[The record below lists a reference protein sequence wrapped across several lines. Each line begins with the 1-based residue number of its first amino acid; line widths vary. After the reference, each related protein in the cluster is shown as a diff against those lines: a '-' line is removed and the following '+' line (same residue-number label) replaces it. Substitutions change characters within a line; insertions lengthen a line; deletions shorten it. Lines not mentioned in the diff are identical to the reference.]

1 MPQSLEC
8 PNPKASPFSMSNFSS
23 TLSALS
29 PIRTGL
35 ASLVLCAA
43 AVLVPALAAAAV
55 PEPTLRA
62 SRQLDTG
69 RLGKV
74 SEGERAVL
82 RVEWR
87 SSMTGAEEAQAVQ
100 HMLDSLR
107 RMEDTTAQIGRLV
120 RGIPASRPAAP
131 ATPPEPETDIKSLA
145 TGAAAAT
152 LLLLP
157 LFWFTRRKLT
167 TGAET
172 PTRTEP
178 PLAAPADAAPAEA
191 IAVARPPADAPPENI
206 PQPIDL
212 PLESEPVPATT
223 IYAASEQEATATP
236 EPIPA
241 AAEVTAAPPANTA
254 PAEPAQERMEAPPHP
269 AEVPP
274 IEFSLED
281 EDPETVARANAR
293 IPVPRKPSPT
303 PHVPERRQEI
313 SIEPTLQL
321 AEIMLS
327 MGLTQGAAQA
337 LIEYTD
343 ANPRQAVYHWLKLLA
358 IYRDTGQR
366 KDFEETAE
374 KLRKFFNI
382 QAAGTAS
389 ADPGEPPTLE
399 SFPRIA
405 EQIVRL
411 WSQPEQCQA
420 YLRQLLEDNR
430 NGSRIGFPQSV
441 AEEFLLLGEI
451 IKIDA
456 GRRQGD
462 A

>member
-1 MPQSLEC
+1 
-8 PNPKASPFSMSNFSS
+8 MSTFFS
-23 TLSALS
+23 TLSAGR
-29 PIRTGL
+29 PIRSGL
-35 ASLVLCAA
+35 SCLALCALA
-43 AVLVPALAAAAV
+43 GLVPEMVAAAV
-55 PEPTLRA
+55 PEPALRA
-62 SRQLDTG
+62 STQLDAA

-74 SEGERAVL
+74 SENERAVL

-87 SSMTGAEEAQAVQ
+87 SAMTSAEEAQAVQ
-100 HMLDSLR
+100 QMLDSLR

-120 RGIPASRPAAP
+120 RGIPAPRPAP
-131 ATPPEPETDIKSLA
+131 PVTPPEADTDFGSLA
-145 TGAAAAT
+145 TGAALAT

-157 LFWFTRRKLT
+157 VFWFTRRKAAA
-167 TGAET
+167 GVAA
-172 PTRTEP
+172 PTRIEP
-178 PLAAPADAAPAEA
+178 PLAAPVEPPPPEEVAAPKQPAET
-191 IAVARPPADAPPENI
+191 PPEKFRHA
-206 PQPIDL
+206 IDL
-212 PLESEPVPATT
+212 PLESGPAVAVGTG
-223 IYAASEQEATATP
+223 P
-236 EPIPA
+236 EPKAAAAPHLA
-241 AAEVTAAPPANTA
+241 PPAAEVSAAPAPVASAA
-254 PAEPAQERMEAPPHP
+254 PAEPAPETTGVPPPP
-269 AEVPP
+269 AEIPP

-281 EDPETVARANAR
+281 EDPETIARANAR

-303 PHVPERRQEI
+303 PHVPERRQEVA
-313 SIEPTLQL
+313 IEPTLQL

-327 MGLTQGAAQA
+327 MGLTQGAAQT

-405 EQIVRL
+405 EQVVQL

-451 IKIDA
+451 LKENP
-456 GRRQGD
+456 GGRQGD
-462 A
+462 ASQRSTT

>member
-1 MPQSLEC
+1 MS
-8 PNPKASPFSMSNFSS
+8 KFFSP
-23 TLSALS
+23 LSAAR
-29 PIRTGL
+29 PIRSGFSCLALCALAGL
-35 ASLVLCAA
+35 AP
-43 AVLVPALAAAAV
+43 AVAAAAV
-55 PEPTLRA
+55 PEPALRA
-62 SRQLDTG
+62 SQQLDAV

-74 SEGERAVL
+74 SENERAVL

-87 SSMTGAEEAQAVQ
+87 NAMTGAEEAQAVQ
-100 HMLDSLR
+100 QMLDSLR

-120 RGIPASRPAAP
+120 RAIPAPRPAAP
-131 ATPPEPETDIKSLA
+131 ALPAEPETDIRSLA
-145 TGAAAAT
+145 IGAAAAAI
-152 LLLLP
+152 LLLP
-157 LFWFTRRKLT
+157 LFWFTRRKVA
-167 TGAET
+167 TGTEA
-172 PTRTEP
+172 PARTEP
-178 PLAAPADAAPAEA
+178 MRAAPVE
-191 IAVARPPADAPPENI
+191 RPPADEIGSASQAAEKPAVKPAPV
-206 PQPIDL
+206 IDL
-212 PLESEPVPATT
+212 PLEPEPAAVVEAAPEPEPATPPEARP
-223 IYAASEQEATATP
+223 AAANVTATP
-236 EPIPA
+236 APA
-241 AAEVTAAPPANTA
+241 AITA
-254 PAEPAQERMEAPPHP
+254 PAGPPQDKVETAPSP
-269 AEVPP
+269 AEIPP

-281 EDPETVARANAR
+281 EDPETIARANAR

-303 PHVPERRQEI
+303 PHVPERRQEVAV
-313 SIEPTLQL
+313 EPTLQL

-327 MGLTQGAAQA
+327 MGLTQGAAQT

-399 SFPRIA
+399 GFPRIA
-405 EQIVRL
+405 EQVVQL

-451 IKIDA
+451 LKLNADS
-456 GRRQGD
+456 RQGD
-462 A
+462 AGQRSTT

>member
-1 MPQSLEC
+1 MP
-8 PNPKASPFSMSNFSS
+8 AM
-23 TLSALS
+23 
-29 PIRTGL
+29 
-35 ASLVLCAA
+35 
-43 AVLVPALAAAAV
+43 AAAAI

-62 SRQLDTG
+62 SQQLDAV

-74 SEGERAVL
+74 SENERAVL

-87 SSMTGAEEAQAVQ
+87 SAMTGAEEAQAVQ
-100 HMLDSLR
+100 QMLDSLR

-120 RGIPASRPAAP
+120 RGIPAPRPAAP
-131 ATPPEPETDIKSLA
+131 VAPAEAETDIGSLA
-145 TGAAAAT
+145 TGAALAT

-157 LFWFTRRKLT
+157 LFWFTRRKIAA
-167 TGAET
+167 GAEA
-172 PTRTEP
+172 PARKEP
-178 PLAAPADAAPAEA
+178 PLAAPVEPPPPEEFAAPKQPAET
-191 IAVARPPADAPPENI
+191 PPEKFA
-206 PQPIDL
+206 QAIDL
-212 PLESEPVPATT
+212 PLESGPVVTLD
-223 IYAASEQEATATP
+223 AAPGP
-236 EPIPA
+236 EA
-241 AAEVTAAPPANTA
+241 AAAPQPAPTAAEGAAARAPVANTA
-254 PAEPAQERMEAPPHP
+254 PAEPAPEATEAPPPP
-269 AEVPP
+269 AEIPP

-281 EDPETVARANAR
+281 EDPETIARANAR

-303 PHVPERRQEI
+303 PHVPERRQEVA
-313 SIEPTLQL
+313 IEPTLQL

-327 MGLTQGAAQA
+327 MGLTQGAAQT

-399 SFPRIA
+399 GFPRIA
-405 EQIVRL
+405 EQVVKL
-411 WSQPEQCQA
+411 WSNAEQCQA

-451 IKIDA
+451 LKINADS
-456 GRRQGD
+456 RQGD
-462 A
+462 AGQRSTT

>member
-1 MPQSLEC
+1 M
-8 PNPKASPFSMSNFSS
+8 
-23 TLSALS
+23 
-29 PIRTGL
+29 
-35 ASLVLCAA
+35 
-43 AVLVPALAAAAV
+43 VPAMAAAAV
-55 PEPTLRA
+55 PETSLRA
-62 SRQLDTG
+62 STQLDAA

-74 SEGERAVL
+74 SESERAVL

-87 SSMTGAEEAQAVQ
+87 NAMTGAEEAQAVQ
-100 HMLDSLR
+100 QMLDSLR

-120 RGIPASRPAAP
+120 RGIPAPKPTTPVTPAEA
-131 ATPPEPETDIKSLA
+131 ETDIGSLA
-145 TGAAAAT
+145 TGAAIAT

-157 LFWFTRRKLT
+157 LFWFTRRKVAA
-167 TGAET
+167 GPEA
-172 PTRTEP
+172 PARKEP
-178 PLAAPADAAPAEA
+178 PLAAPVEPPPPKEIAAATPPAET
-191 IAVARPPADAPPENI
+191 PPEKFA
-206 PQPIDL
+206 QTIDL
-212 PLESEPVPATT
+212 PLEPAPAVTVDTAREPE
-223 IYAASEQEATATP
+223 AAATP
-236 EPIPA
+236 EVIPA
-241 AAEVTAAPPANTA
+241 AVEVTAVEVGAAPAPVANAA
-254 PAEPAQERMEAPPHP
+254 PAEPAPETKEAPPP
-269 AEVPP
+269 PTDIPP

-281 EDPETVARANAR
+281 EDPETIARANAR

-313 SIEPTLQL
+313 AIEPTLQL

-327 MGLTQGAAQA
+327 MGLTQGAAQT

-358 IYRDTGQR
+358 IYRDSGQR

-405 EQIVRL
+405 EQIVQL
-411 WSQPEQCQA
+411 WSKPEQCQT

-451 IKIDA
+451 LKMNA
-456 GRRQGD
+456 GGRQGD
-462 A
+462 AGQRSTT

>member
-1 MPQSLEC
+1 M
-8 PNPKASPFSMSNFSS
+8 
-23 TLSALS
+23 
-29 PIRTGL
+29 
-35 ASLVLCAA
+35 
-43 AVLVPALAAAAV
+43 VPAIAAAAV

-62 SRQLDTG
+62 SRQLDAT

-74 SEGERAVL
+74 SENERAVL

-87 SSMTGAEEAQAVQ
+87 SAMTSAEEAQAVQ
-100 HMLDSLR
+100 QMLDSLR

-120 RGIPASRPAAP
+120 RAIPAPRPAAP
-131 ATPPEPETDIKSLA
+131 VTTAEAETDLRGLA
-145 TGAAAAT
+145 TGAALAT

-157 LFWFTRRKLT
+157 VFWFTRRKAAA
-167 TGAET
+167 GVAA
-172 PTRTEP
+172 PTRIEP
-178 PLAAPADAAPAEA
+178 PLAAPVEPPPPEEVAAPKQPAET
-191 IAVARPPADAPPENI
+191 PPEKFRHA
-206 PQPIDL
+206 IDL
-212 PLESEPVPATT
+212 PLESGPAVAVGTG
-223 IYAASEQEATATP
+223 P
-236 EPIPA
+236 EPEA
-241 AAEVTAAPPANTA
+241 AAAPHLAPPAAEASAAPAPVASAA
-254 PAEPAQERMEAPPHP
+254 PAEPAPETTGVPPPP
-269 AEVPP
+269 AEIPP

-281 EDPETVARANAR
+281 EDPETIARANAR

-303 PHVPERRQEI
+303 PHVPERRQEVA
-313 SIEPTLQL
+313 IEPTLQL

-327 MGLTQGAAQA
+327 MGLTQGAAQT

-405 EQIVRL
+405 EQVVQL

-451 IKIDA
+451 LKMNPGD
-456 GRRQGD
+456 RQGD
-462 A
+462 ASQRSTS

>member
-1 MPQSLEC
+1 
-8 PNPKASPFSMSNFSS
+8 MSTFLD
-23 TLSALS
+23 TLSAAR
-29 PIRTGL
+29 PIRSGL
-35 ASLVLCAA
+35 SCLALCALA
-43 AVLVPALAAAAV
+43 GMVPAIAAAAV

-62 SRQLDTG
+62 SRQLDAT

-74 SEGERAVL
+74 SENERAVL

-87 SSMTGAEEAQAVQ
+87 SAMTSAEEAQAVQ
-100 HMLDSLR
+100 QMLDSLR

-120 RGIPASRPAAP
+120 RGIPAPRPAVTVAP
-131 ATPPEPETDIKSLA
+131 AEVETDIRSLA
-145 TGAAAAT
+145 TGAALAT

-157 LFWFTRRKLT
+157 VFWFARRKAAA
-167 TGAET
+167 GIDA
-172 PTRTEP
+172 PTRIEP
-178 PLAAPADAAPAEA
+178 PLAAPVEPPPPEEIAAAEQPAESPHEKFA
-191 IAVARPPADAPPENI
+191 QA
-206 PQPIDL
+206 IDL
-212 PLESEPVPATT
+212 PLESAPAV
-223 IYAASEQEATATP
+223 AVDPGP
-236 EPIPA
+236 EPEAAAAPQPA
-241 AAEVTAAPPANTA
+241 PLAAEVSAAPAPVANAA
-254 PAEPAQERMEAPPHP
+254 PAEPAPETTEAPLHP
-269 AEVPP
+269 AEIPP

-281 EDPETVARANAR
+281 EDPETIARANAR

-303 PHVPERRQEI
+303 PHVPERRQEVA
-313 SIEPTLQL
+313 IEPTLQL

-327 MGLTQGAAQA
+327 MGLTQGAAQT

-405 EQIVRL
+405 EQVVQL
-411 WSQPEQCQA
+411 WSQPEQCQT

-451 IKIDA
+451 LKMNA
-456 GRRQGD
+456 GGRQGD
-462 A
+462 ASQRSTT

>member
-1 MPQSLEC
+1 
-8 PNPKASPFSMSNFSS
+8 MSTFLD
-23 TLSALS
+23 TLSAAR
-29 PIRTGL
+29 PIRSGL
-35 ASLVLCAA
+35 SCLALCALA
-43 AVLVPALAAAAV
+43 GMVPAIAAAAV

-62 SRQLDTG
+62 SRQLDAT
-69 RLGKV
+69 RLGKL
-74 SEGERAVL
+74 SENERAVL

-87 SSMTGAEEAQAVQ
+87 SAMTSAEEAQAVQ
-100 HMLDSLR
+100 QMLDSLR

-120 RGIPASRPAAP
+120 RGIPAPRPAVTVAP
-131 ATPPEPETDIKSLA
+131 AEAETDIRSLA
-145 TGAAAAT
+145 TGAALAT

-157 LFWFTRRKLT
+157 VFWFARRKAAA
-167 TGAET
+167 GIDA
-172 PTRTEP
+172 PTRIEP
-178 PLAAPADAAPAEA
+178 PLAAPVEPPPPEEIAAAEQPAESPHEKFA
-191 IAVARPPADAPPENI
+191 QA
-206 PQPIDL
+206 IDL
-212 PLESEPVPATT
+212 PLESAPAV
-223 IYAASEQEATATP
+223 AVDPGP
-236 EPIPA
+236 EPEAAAAPQPA
-241 AAEVTAAPPANTA
+241 PLAAEVSAAPAPVANAA
-254 PAEPAQERMEAPPHP
+254 PAEPAPETTEAPLHP
-269 AEVPP
+269 AEIPP

-281 EDPETVARANAR
+281 EDPETIARANAR

-303 PHVPERRQEI
+303 PHVPERRQEVA
-313 SIEPTLQL
+313 IEPTLQL

-327 MGLTQGAAQA
+327 MGLTQGAAQT

-405 EQIVRL
+405 EQVVQL
-411 WSQPEQCQA
+411 WSQPEQCQT

-451 IKIDA
+451 LKINA
-456 GRRQGD
+456 GGRQGD
-462 A
+462 ASQRSTT

>member
-1 MPQSLEC
+1 M
-8 PNPKASPFSMSNFSS
+8 
-23 TLSALS
+23 
-29 PIRTGL
+29 
-35 ASLVLCAA
+35 
-43 AVLVPALAAAAV
+43 VPAIAAAAV

-62 SRQLDTG
+62 SRQLDAT

-74 SEGERAVL
+74 SENERAVL

-87 SSMTGAEEAQAVQ
+87 SAMTSAEEAQAVQ
-100 HMLDSLR
+100 QMLDSLR

-120 RGIPASRPAAP
+120 RGIPAPRPAVTVAP
-131 ATPPEPETDIKSLA
+131 AEVETDIRSLA
-145 TGAAAAT
+145 TGAALAT

-157 LFWFTRRKLT
+157 VFWFARRKAAA
-167 TGAET
+167 GIDA
-172 PTRTEP
+172 PTRIEP
-178 PLAAPADAAPAEA
+178 PLAAPVEPPPPEEIAAAEQPAESPHEKFA
-191 IAVARPPADAPPENI
+191 QA
-206 PQPIDL
+206 IDL
-212 PLESEPVPATT
+212 PLESAPAV
-223 IYAASEQEATATP
+223 AVDPGP
-236 EPIPA
+236 EPEAAAAPQPA
-241 AAEVTAAPPANTA
+241 PLAAEVSAAPAPVANAA
-254 PAEPAQERMEAPPHP
+254 PAEPAPETTEAPLHP
-269 AEVPP
+269 AEIPP

-281 EDPETVARANAR
+281 EDPETIARANAR

-303 PHVPERRQEI
+303 PHVPERRQEVA
-313 SIEPTLQL
+313 IEPTLQL

-327 MGLTQGAAQA
+327 MGLTQGAAQT

-405 EQIVRL
+405 EQVVQL
-411 WSQPEQCQA
+411 WSQPEQCQT

-451 IKIDA
+451 LKMNA
-456 GRRQGD
+456 GGRQGD
-462 A
+462 ASQRSTT

>member
-1 MPQSLEC
+1 
-8 PNPKASPFSMSNFSS
+8 MSTFLD
-23 TLSALS
+23 TLSAAR
-29 PIRTGL
+29 PIRSGL
-35 ASLVLCAA
+35 SCLALCALA
-43 AVLVPALAAAAV
+43 GMVPAIAAAAV

-62 SRQLDTG
+62 SRQLDAT

-74 SEGERAVL
+74 SENERAVL

-87 SSMTGAEEAQAVQ
+87 SAMTSAEEAQAVQ
-100 HMLDSLR
+100 QMLDSLR

-120 RGIPASRPAAP
+120 RAIPAPRPAAP
-131 ATPPEPETDIKSLA
+131 VTTAEAETDLRGLA
-145 TGAAAAT
+145 TGAALAT

-157 LFWFTRRKLT
+157 VFWFTRRKAAA
-167 TGAET
+167 GVAA
-172 PTRTEP
+172 PTRIEP
-178 PLAAPADAAPAEA
+178 PLAAPVEPPPPEEVAAPKQPAET
-191 IAVARPPADAPPENI
+191 PPEKFRHA
-206 PQPIDL
+206 IDL
-212 PLESEPVPATT
+212 PLESGPAVAVGTG
-223 IYAASEQEATATP
+223 P
-236 EPIPA
+236 EPEA
-241 AAEVTAAPPANTA
+241 AAAPHLAPPAAEASAAPAPVASAA
-254 PAEPAQERMEAPPHP
+254 PAEPAPETTGVPPPP
-269 AEVPP
+269 AEIPP

-281 EDPETVARANAR
+281 EDPETIARANAR

-303 PHVPERRQEI
+303 PHVPERRQEVA
-313 SIEPTLQL
+313 IEPTLQL

-327 MGLTQGAAQA
+327 MGLTQGAAQT

-405 EQIVRL
+405 EQVVQL

-451 IKIDA
+451 LKMNPGD
-456 GRRQGD
+456 RQGD
-462 A
+462 ASQRSTS

>member
-1 MPQSLEC
+1 M
-8 PNPKASPFSMSNFSS
+8 
-23 TLSALS
+23 
-29 PIRTGL
+29 
-35 ASLVLCAA
+35 
-43 AVLVPALAAAAV
+43 VPAMAAAAV

-62 SRQLDTG
+62 STQLDAA

-74 SEGERAVL
+74 SENERAVL

-87 SSMTGAEEAQAVQ
+87 NAMTGAEEAQAVQ
-100 HMLDSLR
+100 QMLDSLR

-120 RGIPASRPAAP
+120 RGIPAPRPAAP
-131 ATPPEPETDIKSLA
+131 VTPTEAETDIGSLA
-145 TGAAAAT
+145 TGAAIAT

-157 LFWFTRRKLT
+157 LFWFTRRKVAA
-167 TGAET
+167 GPEA
-172 PTRTEP
+172 PARKEP
-178 PLAAPADAAPAEA
+178 PLAIPVELAPAAEIAPAS
-191 IAVARPPADAPPENI
+191 RPPEPP
-206 PQPIDL
+206 PAKLSPAIDL
-212 PLESEPVPATT
+212 PLESGPVVTVDVVPAPEPVAEPVPA
-223 IYAASEQEATATP
+223 
-236 EPIPA
+236 PA
-241 AAEVTAAPPANTA
+241 AAEVSAAAAPVANA
-254 PAEPAQERMEAPPHP
+254 ASAEPAPETKEAPPSP
-269 AEVPP
+269 AEIPP

-281 EDPETVARANAR
+281 EDPETIARANAR

-313 SIEPTLQL
+313 AIEPTLQL

-327 MGLTQGAAQA
+327 MGLTQGAAQT

-382 QAAGTAS
+382 QAADTAG
-389 ADPGEPPTLE
+389 ADPGEIPTLE

-405 EQIVRL
+405 EQVVQL

-451 IKIDA
+451 LKINA
-456 GRRQGD
+456 GGRQGD
-462 A
+462 AGQRSTT